1 LIGAVERRPVNN
13 LLFAPEARARV
24 RLSSEP
30 DRANLQAR
38 QVLHVSQAGG
48 GSLTLQG
55 AAVMQLNIGTPE
67 RRQILRGMTDRE
79 PKRSRL
85 VATIMGSYREMPG
98 LCLRLD
104 QAARLFNL
112 SAQTCRSVLEDLVRQ
127 RRLRVDMQGQYR
139 LQGA

>member
-1 LIGAVERRPVNN
+1 
-13 LLFAPEARARV
+13 
-24 RLSSEP
+24 
-30 DRANLQAR
+30 
-38 QVLHVSQAGG
+38 
-48 GSLTLQG
+48 
-55 AAVMQLNIGTPE
+55 MQLNIGTPE